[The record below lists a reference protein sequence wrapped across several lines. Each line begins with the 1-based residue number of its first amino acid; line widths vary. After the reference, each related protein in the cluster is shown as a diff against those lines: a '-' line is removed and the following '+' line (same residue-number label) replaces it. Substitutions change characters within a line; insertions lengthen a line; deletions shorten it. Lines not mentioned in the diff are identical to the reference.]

1 MNLNLVPKDDH
12 GNFFTGDAYLVMYN
26 SAKSTPAIHSWVGS
40 EATQDESGAVAILM
54 VQMDNHLGGGPRQYT
69 EFQNDE
75 SNTFLKYFGGSIK
88 YKKGGVASGFKDV
101 DVNDFEDVKR
111 VMHLKG
117 RSCVRATEVNFSWD
131 SFNSGDCFIIDL
143 GKDIYHWSGSKS
155 NSFEKLKSKV
165 VAKDICDSERR
176 GRATVHSIDEGQEPK
191 EVLDV
196 LGPKPDVLPEGCPD
210 TTPQVSRKAKCE
222 ASLYMISDAAG
233 SMKATLVAE
242 KAPFKQDMLNPNECY
257 IVDNKGNHKI
267 FVWKGP
273 KANNDE
279 RNAANTAAD
288 KFIKDHDYP
297 VIMAA
302 GAEDTL
308 FKEFFFNWMDK
319 GETVGLGKTNTRG
332 TIAKVPKVPFDA
344 SSLHENKTMTAQH
357 GMVDDGS
364 GKVEVQHWSYNKVAV
379 DPSKYGHF
387 YGGDCY
393 LIKYSYKSGGRL
405 MHIIYNWQGNK
416 CSVAE
421 RTLCAHLTVQLDD
434 SMGGAATQVR
444 VTQGEE
450 PAHLVSLFKGKLMV
464 VYLGGSSR
472 SGGQTAPGDVQL
484 FHIRLSSTN
493 ATRAVEVEP
502 TAAALNTNDAFVLKK
517 SGGLVIWKGEGAAD
531 EEMES
536 AKFLAKTLG
545 GSVTEVKEKSEPDSF
560 WAALGGKTEYQTS
573 KMLKNVVKPPRLF
586 ECSNKTGRLI
596 VSPDLKHLY
605 ISNTHNSYVLFFYL
619 PAQEYID
626 TDPSGRRGIPIVTF
640 KQGQEPPSFTG
651 WFQAWDPN
659 AWDSKD
665 HHLWNS
671 LPLETF
677 LQELK
682 NNQQCEQLTVWMDL
696 GREVFCSFFYNCVRF
711 SNLLFSVFTLFKLG
725 CG

>member
-1 MNLNLVPKDDH
+1 MALAAFEKAKTPGLHVWRVVKMNLNLVPKDDH

-222 ASLYMISDAAG
+222 ASLYMVIPKDTDVCNSLFTRA
-233 SMKATLVAE
+233 S
-242 KAPFKQDMLNPNECY
+242 QLNVYPRFSCPLSS
-257 IVDNKGNHKI
+257 
-267 FVWKGP
+267 FSGP

-297 VIMAA
+297 GKTKKVIMAA

-364 GKVEVQHWSYNKVAV
+364 GKVEIWRVDHSSSDKVAV

-596 VSPDLKHLY
+596 VSVFFNICFNCSNRCFAFIWKGCHGISYRYKGKSLK
-605 ISNTHNSYVLFFYL
+605 
-619 PAQEYID
+619 YID

-659 AWDSKD
+659 AWDSK
-665 HHLWNS
+665 
-671 LPLETF
+671 
-677 LQELK
+677 
-682 NNQQCEQLTVWMDL
+682 V
-696 GREVFCSFFYNCVRF
+696 
-711 SNLLFSVFTLFKLG
+711 
-725 CG
+725 